1 MVAEPRLTIEQ
12 EIYQRAHSA
21 LVLVACRA
29 LGEPYNMHRV
39 VSLLPNIKMF
49 GTKYSDI
56 ILECA
61 SKFNQSGTY
70 SPQAIALSCN
80 IPAWEC
86 LELSRSNSELSL
98 PEAVDAL
105 LIYFGQ
111 WAEYRLTEISRDLI
125 GRGLTTEEIQVEQAK
140 ERKAMGL
147 TARLNSSDGKEEFE
161 AELLAA
167 LEGKQFTFPVVP
179 CLSGMEKFVNFY
191 EPGDYI
197 VIAALSRI
205 GKSYYALNQVYHNS
219 IRGVPSCVI
228 NLEMTPKHVQ
238 KRIWQMHSQM
248 KFNRDMR
255 GPDRQTMDALK
266 AWDEVKKM
274 PFRSYNPGPTLP
286 AVLSTIRQDYHERG
300 IQFAVVDYAQLM
312 NIPGYRGARNYEL
325 GEISAAFRALALE
338 LQIPVMV
345 LAQLKQEVE
354 QRADKKG
361 GLFDIKDCANF
372 SQDATMV
379 QILYRPDVYEIQTD
393 ANGMPYPE
401 GYAEVL
407 VAKGREVGHGMAEAR
422 FNPIKGFHNPELMP
436 VGSQFP
442 RMAQDQFNQ
451 TVQSSRRMP
460 DEDIPF

>member
-1 MVAEPRLTIEQ
+1 MGAEPRLTIEQ
-12 EIYQRAHSA
+12 EIQQRHETA
-21 LVLVACRA
+21 LQTLACRC
-29 LGEPYNMHRV
+29 LGEPYNFHRIA
-39 VSLLPNIKMF
+39 SMLSTGMLQ
-49 GTKYSDI
+49 SDSVWASI
-56 ILECA
+56 VRECL
-61 SKFNQSGTY
+61 NQYTAKDNYTPQSVAMACRM
-70 SPQAIALSCN
+70 SNSQAIEYAKKD
-80 IPAWEC
+80 AEM
-86 LELSRSNSELSL
+86 SL
-98 PEAVDAL
+98 VDAMEAYTL
-105 LIYFGQ
+105 YHGQ
-111 WAEYRLTEISRDLI
+111 WAEVRISELTKGYIL
-125 GRGLTTEEIQVEQAK
+125 RGLTTEEIQVEQAK
-140 ERKAMGL
+140 ERRALGL
-147 TARLNSSDGKEEFE
+147 IGRLNTSDGREEFE

-255 GPDRQTMDALK
+255 GPDSQTMDALK
-266 AWDEVKKM
+266 SWDEVKKM
-274 PFRSYNPGPTLP
+274 PFRSYNPGPSLP

-393 ANGMPYPE
+393 ANGIPYPE

-422 FNPIKGFHNPELMP
+422 FNPIKGFHNPEDLP
-436 VGSQFP
+436 TQFP
-442 RMAQDQFNQ
+442 VKDQFNPKRPNLN
-451 TVQSSRRMP
+451 T
-460 DEDIPF
+460 DDIPF